1 MGLPAIR
8 KHRGHFFLETQ
19 MNIRKWFLTAVGAL
33 VIGHLSASVYALPVM
48 DVRIEDLVLQA
59 SDVRK
64 SLNLNPNQQIL
75 WQQVNSRVR
84 MIVHARQSRR
94 ERLQAD
100 IKLGLDDSKIELRE
114 LAGRMDAED
123 DLSSQESKQLR
134 ELWLTVNDALDDNQR
149 QIIRA
154 VLADQL
160 QRSAD
165 QKTESNSSRQKG
177 DVRGRGMNRQK
188 PGGMNNGMP

>member
-1 MGLPAIR
+1 
-8 KHRGHFFLETQ
+8 

-177 DVRGRGMNRQK
+177 DLRGRGMNRQK
-188 PGGMNNGMP
+188 PGGVYGGSPQ

>member
-1 MGLPAIR
+1 MITR
-8 KHRGHFFLETQ
+8 KL
-19 MNIRKWFLTAVGAL
+19 FLTTIAASML
-33 VIGHLSASVYALPVM
+33 VLLSAPSYALPVM

-75 WQQVNSRVR
+75 WQQVESRVR
-84 MIVHARQSRR
+84 MILRTRQSRR
-94 ERLQAD
+94 ERLQVD

-114 LAGRMDAED
+114 LAKRLDAED
-123 DLSSQESKQLR
+123 DLSNQESKQLR

-149 QIIRA
+149 QIILVR
-154 VLADQL
+154 LADQL

-165 QKTESNSSRQKG
+165 QKTESNSNRQKG
-177 DVRGRGMNRQK
+177 DARGRGMNRQK
-188 PGGMNNGMP
+188 PGGMNSGMP

>member
-1 MGLPAIR
+1 M
-8 KHRGHFFLETQ
+8 
-19 MNIRKWFLTAVGAL
+19 L
-33 VIGHLSASVYALPVM
+33 VLLSAPSYALPVM

-75 WQQVNSRVR
+75 WQQVESRVR
-84 MIVHARQSRR
+84 MILRTRQSRR
-94 ERLQAD
+94 ERLQVD

-114 LAGRMDAED
+114 LAKRLDAED
-123 DLSSQESKQLR
+123 DLSNQESKQLR

-149 QIIRA
+149 QIIL
-154 VLADQL
+154 VLLADQL

-165 QKTESNSSRQKG
+165 QRPESNSNRQKG
-177 DVRGRGMNRQK
+177 DARARGMNRQK
-188 PGGMNNGMP
+188 PGGMNSGMPQ